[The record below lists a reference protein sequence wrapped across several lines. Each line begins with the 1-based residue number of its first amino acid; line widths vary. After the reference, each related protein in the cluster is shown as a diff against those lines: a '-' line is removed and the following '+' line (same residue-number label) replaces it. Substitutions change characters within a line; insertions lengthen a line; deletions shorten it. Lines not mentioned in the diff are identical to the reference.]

1 MRRGNLL
8 KKPIKET
15 LHAKG
20 MEISIYSEDFQTE
33 FISLTDIASYK
44 SDEPNDVIK
53 NWMRNRDTIKFLG
66 LWESLYN
73 PDLKPVEFDR
83 FLKRGW
89 IKCIHN
95 VSYKMDF
102 CRIQTLYYQRL

>member
-83 FLKRGW
+83 FKKEAGFLQNSNFILSKT
-89 IKCIHN
+89 
-95 VSYKMDF
+95 VSD
-102 CRIQTLYYQRL
+102 